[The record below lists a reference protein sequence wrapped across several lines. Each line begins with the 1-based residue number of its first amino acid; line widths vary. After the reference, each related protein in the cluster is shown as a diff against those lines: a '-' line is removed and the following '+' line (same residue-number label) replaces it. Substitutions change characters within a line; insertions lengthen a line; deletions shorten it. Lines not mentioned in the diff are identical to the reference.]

1 MFGLEILDV
10 VIGLTFVYLLLALF
24 ATALNEYIAAV
35 MNLRGKE
42 LAKGLGKLLD
52 DVDDKDILQKAFN
65 AVKSSTA
72 QSSASLTERFYSH
85 RFIRPLA
92 TRQGWIARDWPQF
105 WRRSRD
111 PRLPSYIPARTFAMA
126 LLDVL
131 GVHDETATLPPSAGE
146 EQPEASASV
155 RTPATGSPGAQ
166 PEAPSASTKKT
177 EVSQELRRVLEI
189 LKNESPHDVNQALGG
204 LTGLLGNATLPPAA
218 KVRLL
223 ATLTETQTRL
233 QNLHDSVEVWFN
245 NGMDRVSGAYKR
257 TAQGWLFLLGLL
269 IALCMNADTIEMW
282 RRLEADDALRNAMV
296 RRAEATVA
304 ALDSTLA
311 DSAAADTTTEP
322 ARTASTPVP
331 VQTESLATTP
341 PQTLGNPAGAA
352 RDSTAG
358 DSAKLAAVAQ
368 ARKNYLA
375 TRARLDSMELKLGWT
390 FANLQSIGVFDT
402 ARARRD
408 SLGVVRR
415 YSIARAKA
423 DSVRAAQRGV
433 NPVPRTAAETQK
445 DSIAAAR
452 ARSSRWWYGMRPYA
466 PFTHPGPF
474 WAKVL
479 GLLLTALAISLGA
492 PFWFDL
498 LNKVIS
504 IRAAGRSPE
513 EKPKSPEGGPKRI
526 AERTPK

>member
-10 VIGLTFVYLLLALF
+10 VIGLMFVYLLLALF
-24 ATALNEYIAAV
+24 ATALNEYVSAV

-52 DVDDKDILQKAFN
+52 DVDDKDVLQKAFN
-65 AVKSSTA
+65 AVKSSTS
-72 QSSASLTERFYSH
+72 QTSASLTERFYGH
-85 RFIRPLA
+85 RLIRPLA
-92 TRQGWIARDWPQF
+92 TRQGWIARDWPRF
-105 WRRSRD
+105 WRRSTD

-131 GVHDETATLPPSAGE
+131 GVHDETATLPASAGE
-146 EQPEASASV
+146 EQPGAEPPGAE
-155 RTPATGSPGAQ
+155 SPGVQ
-166 PEAPSASTKKT
+166 PEGPGASPKNA
-177 EVSQELRRVLEI
+177 EISQELRRVLEL

-204 LTGLLGNATLPPAA
+204 ITGLLGNANLPPAA

-245 NGMDRVSGAYKR
+245 NAMDRVSGAYKR
-257 TAQGWLFLLGLL
+257 TAQGWLFILGLL
-269 IALCMNADTIEMW
+269 VALCMNADTIDMW

-311 DSAAADTTTEP
+311 DSAAAAADTATEP
-322 ARTASTPVP
+322 APISTPAP
-331 VQTESLATTP
+331 AQGDSLVVTP
-341 PQTLGNPAGAA
+341 QQTLGTTAGEA

-358 DSAKLAAVAQ
+358 DSARLAAVRQ
-368 ARKNYLA
+368 ARTNYLA
-375 TRARLDSMELKLGWT
+375 SRARLDSMELKLGWT
-390 FANLQSIGVFDT
+390 PANLQSIGVFDT

-433 NPVPRTAAETQK
+433 NPAPRTAAEIQK
-445 DSIAAAR
+445 DSIAAVR
-452 ARSSRWWYGMRPYA
+452 AQSSRWWYGMRPHA

-474 WAKVL
+474 FAKVL

-526 AERTPK
+526 AERAPK